1 MSLLM
6 AIVVLVAAYLIG
18 GLPWGLILA
27 RRLRGVDLRQYGSG
41 KTGMTNTAR
50 TLGWRMAFV
59 VLALD
64 VLKGV
69 AAVWLA
75 RLLTGDA
82 TVEALAGIAAIV
94 GHCWSPYI
102 GFSGGRGV
110 ASGIGGA
117 LALAPWTLLLTLPP
131 GLLVR
136 WLTRYV
142 SLASLLGAVLVG
154 VGLVLGSLLGALP
167 PAYSLFGVV
176 GAALVV
182 GKHHDNIRRLL
193 AGTERKLGEQV
204 AVTPPAGEHTRPG

>member
-6 AIVVLVAAYLIG
+6 AIVVLVAAYLVG

-27 RRLRGVDLRQYGSG
+27 QRLRGIDLRQYGSG
-41 KTGMTNTAR
+41 KIGMTNTAR
-50 TLGWRMAFV
+50 TLGWRLAFV

-82 TVEALAGIAAIV
+82 TVEALAGLAAIA

-102 GFSGGRGV
+102 GFGGGRGV

-117 LALAPWTLLLTLPP
+117 LALAPWTLLVSLPL
-131 GLLVR
+131 GLLVL

-142 SLASLLGAVLVG
+142 SLASLLGAVLVAA
-154 VGLVLGSLLGALP
+154 GLVLGSLLGALP

-204 AVTPPAGEHTRPG
+204 AVSEQTRPG

>member
-27 RRLRGVDLRQYGSG
+27 QRLRGIDLRQYGSG
-41 KTGMTNTAR
+41 KIGMTNTAR
-50 TLGWRMAFV
+50 TLGWRLAFV

-82 TVEALAGIAAIV
+82 TVEALAGLAAIA

-102 GFSGGRGV
+102 GFGGGRGV

-117 LALAPWTLLLTLPP
+117 LALAPWTLLFSLPL
-131 GLLVR
+131 GLLVL

-142 SLASLLGAVLVG
+142 SLASLLGAVLVAA
-154 VGLVLGSLLGALP
+154 GLILGSLLGALP

-193 AGTERKLGEQV
+193 AGTERKLGE
-204 AVTPPAGEHTRPG
+204 PAKVV

>member
-6 AIVVLVAAYLIG
+6 AIVVLVAAYLVG

-27 RRLRGVDLRQYGSG
+27 QRLRGIDLRQYGSG
-41 KTGMTNTAR
+41 KIGMTNTAR
-50 TLGWRMAFV
+50 TLGWRLAFV

-82 TVEALAGIAAIV
+82 TVEALAGLAAIA

-102 GFSGGRGV
+102 GFGGGRGV

-117 LALAPWTLLLTLPP
+117 LALAPWTLLVSLPL
-131 GLLVR
+131 GLLVL

-142 SLASLLGAVLVG
+142 SLASLLGAVLVAA
-154 VGLVLGSLLGALP
+154 GLVLGSLLGALP

-204 AVTPPAGEHTRPG
+204 ATTSSTGEQTRPG